1 MRSLTAFFWSAAF
14 FLCVTACSSCGQ
26 QQDVAFDPLE
36 QRRGRDSTEQ
46 LQIER
51 QRNILKKERE
61 RMAAYCSEQ
70 GWQTR
75 STGTG
80 LRYELFSSGSH
91 STAKSGQRVRV
102 YWTHSL
108 LDGTSLNGTKG
119 DTIQWRIDEEQAPL
133 IGLHELAKLLCT
145 GDSARFV
152 MPAHLAYGVAG
163 KSGKVPLRSVIAGRV
178 KMLQI
183 LP

>member
-1 MRSLTAFFWSAAF
+1 MRSSAAFCSIAAF

-26 QQDVAFDPLE
+26 QQEVAFDPLE
-36 QRRGRDSTEQ
+36 QQKHRDSLEQ

-51 QRNILKKERE
+51 QRSYLKMERE
-61 RMAAYCSEQ
+61 RMEVYSADQ
-70 GWQTR
+70 GWQTL

-80 LRYELFSSGSH
+80 LRYELFTSDEARP
-91 STAKSGQRVRV
+91 AKSGQWVRMH
-102 YWTHSL
+102 WTHKL
-108 LDGTSLNGTKG
+108 LDGTPLNGNKG

-133 IGLHELAKLLCT
+133 LGLHELAKLLSE
-145 GDSARFV
+145 GDSARFL

-163 KSGKVPLRSVIAGRV
+163 KSGEVPVRSVIAGRV